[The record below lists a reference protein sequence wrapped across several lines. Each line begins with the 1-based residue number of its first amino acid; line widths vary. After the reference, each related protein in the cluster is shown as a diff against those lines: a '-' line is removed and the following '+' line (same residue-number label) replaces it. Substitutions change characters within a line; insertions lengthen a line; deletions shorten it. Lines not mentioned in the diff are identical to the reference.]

1 MESAAPRRCFT
12 LGACSRGV
20 LRTAWTCPIR
30 ALDLMVVPGAG
41 RPANRA
47 FSQIV
52 GALAKAL
59 GTER

>member
-1 MESAAPRRCFT
+1 
-12 LGACSRGV
+12 
-20 LRTAWTCPIR
+20 
-30 ALDLMVVPGAG
+30 MVVPGAG